1 MAYLIVH
8 DFSEIFRPGTV
19 EPDQTAWNFAVSH
32 FYHPGDSHR
41 IGPAHS
47 TVWLWLKIKVP
58 KGNQKIITFGIVF
71 FRSILGVQE
80 FWALFNCVH
89 FWWPSAEMVL
99 VIFLGWLVIVHHRQG
114 GNHEVWLW
122 KQELIDQDGIDAG
135 HLQRGRD
142 PRKRPKAFRLKFN
155 HWLLREL
162 KSITMYMNAWG
173 NAFVYNVR
181 IHFDVFWDVWRG
193 LYRVEHCRFVEG

>member
-32 FYHPGDSHR
+32 FYNPGDYHR

-99 VIFLGWLVIVHHRQG
+99 VIFLGGGLWLCITAKVAIMKSGFESKSLLTKTESMQAIF
-114 GNHEVWLW
+114 NEA
-122 KQELIDQDGIDAG
+122 GI
-135 HLQRGRD
+135 RG
-142 PRKRPKAFRLKFN
+142 KG
-155 HWLLREL
+155 LRH
-162 KSITMYMNAWG
+162 SG
-173 NAFVYNVR
+173 
-181 IHFDVFWDVWRG
+181 
-193 LYRVEHCRFVEG
+193 

>member
-8 DFSEIFRPGTV
+8 DFSEISGV
-19 EPDQTAWNFAVSH
+19 EPDQAAWNFAVSH
-32 FYHPGDSHR
+32 FYNPGDYHR

-58 KGNQKIITFGIVF
+58 KETKKTITFGIVF

-80 FWALFNCVH
+80 FWALFKVYTVDDL
-89 FWWPSAEMVL
+89 AEMVL
-99 VIFLGWLVIVHHRQG
+99 VIFWGWLVIVHHRQG
-114 GNHEVWLW
+114 GNHEVWIW

-142 PRKRPKAFRLKFN
+142 PRQRPKAFRLKFN
-155 HWLLREL
+155 HSLREL
-162 KSITMYMNAWG
+162 KSIKMYMNAW
-173 NAFVYNVR
+173 
-181 IHFDVFWDVWRG
+181 HVFMMFGFILMFCEMFGEVCIVLSIAD
-193 LYRVEHCRFVEG
+193 L